1 MPPKFRLTEKLREC
15 LYYPDYWDRD
25 PNLWGDVVDWDIYFA
40 KKMPSC
46 TPRDSHM
53 ALSVD
58 LDLILE
64 EISTDNFAYRKALVL
79 RATLKKGDID
89 VSKIWKKHAKKV
101 KTIGVNKRITKE
113 TINDKISNIAMHAT
127 ANAAEEEFTKEHS
140 RNSKR

>member
-1 MPPKFRLTEKLREC
+1 MVVALFTKHPLFVIVVVRFFRMPPKFRLTEKLREC

-79 RATLKKGDID
+79 RATLK
-89 VSKIWKKHAKKV
+89 V
-101 KTIGVNKRITKE
+101 KYFSVTNSWQR
-113 TINDKISNIAMHAT
+113 DMCYAPRLRST
-127 ANAAEEEFTKEHS
+127 AQ
-140 RNSKR
+140 